1 MNSKLFTDNVLAIK
15 LTVLKKKKKKKVN
28 LTGFL
33 KFDRFMKLYF
43 SSIDMMQHFDSKTS
57 L

>member
-15 LTVLKKKKKKKVN
+15 LTVLKKKKKVN